1 MRASD
6 AKLAAA
12 LHEAG
17 LVDMAKLAEQGH
29 YNEFFGPLAL
39 PELMLAAELAQ
50 IGSKEALAVRACLI
64 EGEFDAGA
72 EESEE
77 WARSPE
83 GRDAFSQ
90 LAVQRKRGRER

>member
-17 LVDMAKLAEQGH
+17 LEEMAKRAEQGH
-29 YNEFFGPLAL
+29 YNEFFGPLAA
-39 PELMLAAELAQ
+39 PELVLIDELAKV
-50 IGSKEALAVRACLI
+50 GSAPALALRERVI
-64 EGEFDAGA
+64 NGDFDAGA

-77 WARSPE
+77 WAASQDGMNAFNRLIS
-83 GRDAFSQ
+83 GR
-90 LAVQRKRGRER
+90 